1 MKMTSKII
9 GKILKTTAIFALL
22 FAMTLS
28 AVSCSNPVF
37 VSDNDRI
44 AALEQSL
51 KDTQDKVAQLE
62 EQLKETETKVNNHQY
77 DFYITLGTLPTL
89 YATLNAYQNQNPNT
103 YMWFLRGNT
112 ISYEYSADFI
122 HYFPTQSKTNASS
135 VIDHSVIRNKVS
147 EILAEDPEAK
157 FHLYCDDLRAHFIL
171 NIFVQAGVNFNDMQV
186 TLLSD
191 GTGTYANFEMLN
203 SSLQLDGIDYNTA
216 GELWNSRLDQ
226 MVNAVKNGTEGE
238 LYSDTENIAPFQ
250 YLAFYL
256 TTLPNVEMWV
266 QHPDYLVNAD
276 DTVMQAKS
284 SMKLVAKDPAKM
296 YRDLDRTA
304 FYEYQKAVLANAL
317 VGSTTLESLEDAVA
331 YFNGTLDR
339 SDKEVVLILG
349 TNRQTLDENKSYI
362 DQTVN
367 FYTPTRKNDTTVTYK
382 GVDYS
387 VEAGVDTLTVDG
399 YTLTIGEIGAYL
411 NFKGH
416 PAYPVNEETQAYFA
430 QFGIEIL
437 PHRTPVEVLFW
448 MYDVKAGGYESTS
461 FLSCNKGQTEFF
473 FENVT
478 NQALIQMKDAG
489 FFDGAVV
496 FTAN

>member
-1 MKMTSKII
+1 
-9 GKILKTTAIFALL
+9 
-22 FAMTLS
+22 
-28 AVSCSNPVF
+28 
-37 VSDNDRI
+37 
-44 AALEQSL
+44 
-51 KDTQDKVAQLE
+51 
-62 EQLKETETKVNNHQY
+62 
-77 DFYITLGTLPTL
+77 
-89 YATLNAYQNQNPNT
+89 
-103 YMWFLRGNT
+103 
-112 ISYEYSADFI
+112 
-122 HYFPTQSKTNASS
+122 
-135 VIDHSVIRNKVS
+135 
-147 EILAEDPEAK
+147 
-157 FHLYCDDLRAHFIL
+157 
-171 NIFVQAGVNFNDMQV
+171 MQV

-317 VGSTTLESLEDAVA
+317 VGSTTLDSLEDAVA

-367 FYTPTRKNDTTVTYK
+367 FHTTDQQSLLHDFAIPGYPAANITGIFQTGNIHK
-382 GVDYS
+382 TGRLCRA
-387 VEAGVDTLTVDG
+387 EAS
-399 YTLTIGEIGAYL
+399 EIFL
-411 NFKGH
+411 PFHNNLIM
-416 PAYPVNEETQAYFA
+416 VC
-430 QFGIEIL
+430 GIDLQIIDSHICLIFREEIL
-437 PHRTPVEVLFW
+437 PGIGKVCL
-448 MYDVKAGGYESTS
+448 
-461 FLSCNKGQTEFF
+461 L
-473 FENVT
+473 
-478 NQALIQMKDAG
+478 
-489 FFDGAVV
+489 
-496 FTAN
+496 